1 MESPEK
7 DSNYRL
13 LNDLSLYSSLT
24 ELALEERIDLVN
36 SLSVSCI
43 EVGSPSLLSELLVIV
58 LLIITG
64 G

>member
-43 EVGSPSLLSELLVIV
+43 EVGSPSLLRELLVIV